1 MVDKVNVAYHVSSM
15 KQKGATSKLFKKLA
29 ISSQGTHSLKGNMHD
44 RANLCERKK
53 YIKIRKS
60 DEKGVLMMTYN

>member
-29 ISSQGTHSLKGNMHD
+29 ISSQGTHSLKEKMHD
-44 RANLCERKK
+44 RENLCEKK
-53 YIKIRKS
+53 EVNIIRKS
-60 DEKGVLMMTYN
+60 DEKGVTDDDL